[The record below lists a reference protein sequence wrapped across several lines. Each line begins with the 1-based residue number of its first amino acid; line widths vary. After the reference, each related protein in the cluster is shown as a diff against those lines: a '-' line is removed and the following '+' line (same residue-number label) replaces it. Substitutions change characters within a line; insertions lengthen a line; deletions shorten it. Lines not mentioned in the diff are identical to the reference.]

1 MPKKRSLGGTKRGQS
16 LDFQNSWLLT
26 HYQITASGVEHVLL
40 AGLDLSS
47 LVGPEEGG
55 QAAIVAQQV
64 KTFRQFGRN
73 FAFRD
78 LIY

>member
-1 MPKKRSLGGTKRGQS
+1 MPGKSVHWEYKQGPEPRLLKI
-16 LDFQNSWLLT
+16 LT
-26 HYQITASGVEHVLL
+26 HYQTTVSGVEHVLL
-40 AGLDLSS
+40 AGLDLSP

-64 KTFRQFGRN
+64 KTFRQFGQDLV
-73 FAFRD
+73 FWD